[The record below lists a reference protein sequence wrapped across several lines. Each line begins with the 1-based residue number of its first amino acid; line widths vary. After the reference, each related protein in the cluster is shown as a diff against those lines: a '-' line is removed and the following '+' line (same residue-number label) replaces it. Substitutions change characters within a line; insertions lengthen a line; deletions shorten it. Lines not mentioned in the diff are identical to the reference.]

1 MTRRIV
7 AHLEMSLDGVVD
19 HPERWAH
26 EYSAP
31 DLLEEATAQM
41 PETGTVLFGRR
52 TYEEFAAVWPGQPVD
67 NPFAGF
73 LNSSRK
79 IVVSNTLEELPWGPA
94 ERIDG
99 IDRIAELKTKPG
111 DDVLVLGSPTLVGS
125 LLRAKLLDTLEIFIV
140 PVVIGEGQRL
150 YESNERVPLRL
161 VESRP
166 FKNGVLLT
174 RYALEGKE

>member
-1 MTRRIV
+1 MRRIV
-7 AHLEMSLDGVVD
+7 SHLEMSLDGVVD

-31 DLLEEATAQM
+31 DLLEEATSQM

-52 TYEEFAAVWPGQPVD
+52 TYEEFAAVWPGRPAD
-67 NPFAGF
+67 DPFAGF

-79 IVVSNTLEELPWGPA
+79 LVVSRTIEELPWGPA

-99 IDRIAELKTKPG
+99 VDAVADLKAKPG
-111 DDVLVLGSPTLVGS
+111 DDVVVLGSPTLVGS
-125 LLRAKLLDTLEIFIV
+125 LLRARLLDTLEIFVVPIV
-140 PVVIGEGQRL
+140 LGTGQRL
-150 YESNERVPLRL
+150 YESDERVPLRL

-166 FKNGVLLT
+166 FANGVLLT
-174 RYALEGKE
+174 RYTREG